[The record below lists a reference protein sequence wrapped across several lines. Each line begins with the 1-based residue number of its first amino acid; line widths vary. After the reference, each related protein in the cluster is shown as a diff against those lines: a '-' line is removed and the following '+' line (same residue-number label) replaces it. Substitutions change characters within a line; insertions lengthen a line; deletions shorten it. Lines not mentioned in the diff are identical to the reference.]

1 MTATTDTAHTPAHTP
16 NVRRRRRRAGAF
28 IGAVTIAFTLMGC
41 SILAPPTQADNEPS
55 SSTSST
61 PSANEVATVEP
72 LPIVSLGDRPSY
84 ALAQDFVTGTFTR
97 YSEESSPEYAYNQ
110 VPQTEPGLNYAHDFL
125 IILADY
131 KGVFNFGGVGSESTN
146 VAELDAMAQAYIDEV
161 TEFERKFLA
170 GEDLGVTIKITR
182 SDGTVYESEGAN
194 NTTPEAAEE
203 FARTFAGTPDATG
216 SYAASAQELANQYN
230 VSLSFD
236 FTSIYAHCMH
246 SDTSDEFVVAAYC
259 HATPY
264 VIYVNTG
271 WADYPTNLNDVG
283 FIDTI
288 KHELAHR
295 AIGDLCGTS
304 SPPITGS
311 ANEGVTNS
319 FAVLFLGADREEL
332 NSDTDVFPEYA
343 TSEATDALAQGIHDS
358 QACI

>member
-1 MTATTDTAHTPAHTP
+1 MTATTDASQTPATTP
-16 NVRRRRRRAGAF
+16 NGRRRNRRVGAF
-28 IGAVTIAFTLMGC
+28 IGAITIGLTLVGC
-41 SILAPPTQADNEPS
+41 SILAPPTQADNEPN
-55 SSTSST
+55 SSTSSAPT
-61 PSANEVATVEP
+61 ADAVATVEP
-72 LPIVSLGDRPSY
+72 LPIVSLGDRPLY
-84 ALAQDFVTGTFTR
+84 GVARDFVTETFFR
-97 YSEESSPEYAYNQ
+97 YSEETSSENAYNH
-110 VPQTEPGLNYAHDFL
+110 VPQTEAGLNYAHDFL

-182 SDGTVYESEGAN
+182 ADGTVYESEGAN
-194 NTTPEAAEE
+194 NTAPEAAEE

-246 SDTSDEFVVAAYC
+246 SDSDEYVVAAYC
-259 HATPY
+259 HATPF
-264 VIYVNTG
+264 VVYVNTG
-271 WADYPTNLNDVG
+271 WAGYPANLNEAT

-295 AIGDLCGTS
+295 AIGDLCGTA
-304 SPPITGS
+304 SPPITGT

-319 FAVLFLGADREEL
+319 FAVLFLGADREGIA
-332 NSDTDVFPEYA
+332 SDPDLFPEY
-343 TSEATDALAQGIHDS
+343 TMSDATDALAQGIHDS